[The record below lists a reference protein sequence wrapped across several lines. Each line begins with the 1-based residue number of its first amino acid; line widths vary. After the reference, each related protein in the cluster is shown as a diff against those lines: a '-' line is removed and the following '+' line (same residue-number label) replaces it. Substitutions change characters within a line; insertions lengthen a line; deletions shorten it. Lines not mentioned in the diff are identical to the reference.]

1 MFIDQEEYKHFGGL
15 NNWIKLESEKCGWLK
30 EKYCNHTDRCYL
42 DERRCYLNDNIL
54 EVNNSIKVLEF
65 YPRDMFPIPRYV
77 PSTIPSFIEKTTW
90 QWFSSQFM
98 GYMVLRT
105 NRKFQKL
112 LAKIKLNIS
121 FSNIALSL
129 HLRRGD
135 KITTREVAFIP
146 DEMYVQTVTNILDKK
161 NIKNLNEIN
170 RTRIIYIASDDQLQ
184 HFSKNCP
191 QIIS

>member
-1 MFIDQEEYKHFGGL
+1 MFIDQEEYKHFVGL

-30 EKYCNHTDRCYL
+30 EKYWNHTDRCNL

-54 EVNNSIKVLEF
+54 KVNNSIKVLES

-90 QWFSSQFM
+90 QWFSSQFL

-121 FSNIALSL
+121 F
-129 HLRRGD
+129 
-135 KITTREVAFIP
+135 
-146 DEMYVQTVTNILDKK
+146 
-161 NIKNLNEIN
+161 
-170 RTRIIYIASDDQLQ
+170 
-184 HFSKNCP
+184 
-191 QIIS
+191 